1 MMSTTELSPDVV
13 FHPSPRLFVWKPPGS
28 LNETAVNKII
38 AFVAKQE
45 AASNQPFLR
54 FADLTGLDQVEL
66 NFNFV
71 FQISLHRR
79 ITYSGHPATKSA
91 FLVTSLEAEHY
102 AKLHAML
109 TDYSPLEV
117 AVFEDR
123 GAAAKW
129 LGVLPELLQM
139 P

>member
-1 MMSTTELSPDVV
+1 MISTTELPPDVV
-13 FHPSPRLFVWKPPGS
+13 FHPSPRLFVWKPRGS
-28 LNETAVNKII
+28 LNETAVKKII
-38 AFVAKQE
+38 ASVAEQE

-54 FADLTGLDQVEL
+54 FADLTALDQVEL
-66 NFNFV
+66 NFEFV
-71 FQISLHRR
+71 FHVSLYRR
-79 ITYSGHPATKSA
+79 LTYAGQHSTKAA
-91 FLVTSLEAEHY
+91 FLVTNLEAEHY

-129 LGVLPELLQM
+129 LGVSPELLEM

>member
-1 MMSTTELSPDVV
+1 MMSTTELPPDVV
-13 FHPSPRLFVWKPPGS
+13 FHPSPRLFVWKPRGS

-38 AFVAKQE
+38 AFTAEQE
-45 AASNQPFLR
+45 AASDQPFLR

-71 FQISLHRR
+71 FQVSLHRR
-79 ITYSGHPATKSA
+79 LTYSGHPATKSA
-91 FLVTSLEAEHY
+91 FLVTQPNAEHY

-129 LGVLPELLQM
+129 LGVPSTLLEM

>member
-1 MMSTTELSPDVV
+1 MMSTTELPPDVV
-13 FHPSPRLFVWKPPGS
+13 FHPSPPLFVWKPRGS

-38 AFVAKQE
+38 AFVAEQE

-54 FADLTGLDQVEL
+54 FADLTALDQVEL
-66 NFNFV
+66 NFKFIFHV
-71 FQISLHRR
+71 SLHRR
-79 ITYSGHPATKSA
+79 LDYAGQPSTKSA
-91 FLVTSLEAEHY
+91 FLVTNLEAEHY

-109 TDYSPLEV
+109 TDHSPLDV

-123 GAAAKW
+123 DAAAKW
-129 LGVLPELLQM
+129 LGVPPELLEM

>member
-1 MMSTTELSPDVV
+1 MMSTTELPPDVV
-13 FHPSPRLFVWKPPGS
+13 FHPSPRLFVWKPRGS

-38 AFVAKQE
+38 AFAAEQE

-54 FADLTGLDQVEL
+54 FADLTALDQVEL
-66 NFNFV
+66 NFKFV
-71 FQISLHRR
+71 FHVSLYRR
-79 ITYSGHPATKSA
+79 LTYAGQPSTKAA
-91 FLVTSLEAEHY
+91 FLVTSSESEHY

-109 TDYSPLEV
+109 TDYSPLDV

-129 LGVLPELLQM
+129 LGVPPELLEM